1 MTAAEV
7 SLPKVTKTKKVTEP
21 KPSVDTATAEKP
33 EVQSKDHLTY
43 GEAIKLVAGALRHNQ
58 DSALLCEVVRD
69 LIAGTGLD
77 VSYEPKEETQE
88 V

>member
-7 SLPKVTKTKKVTEP
+7 SLPKVSKAKKVAS
-21 KPSVDTATAEKP
+21 PSVDTATASAP
-33 EVQSKDHLTY
+33 EVQTREHLTY
-43 GEAIKLVAGALRHNQ
+43 GEAIKLVAGVLRNNQ
-58 DSALLCEVVRD
+58 DSALLCEAVRD

-77 VSYEPKEETQE
+77 VSYEQEEAE